1 MSKEP
6 VEKDK
11 FLRTCNTCGFPVMKS
26 LKKVEWLRNPEWE
39 EVPHKCLS
47 IPESILSKLDVK
59 RAKKVAKDL
68 VKKYG
73 VNSNDKIQMIAVPN
87 VVDALMYNCF
97 DLFFDDKKFDD
108 WWNSGFPETN
118 RISSGTPDHYQLV
131 KLANVI
137 VEEAIKCQ

>member
-1 MSKEP
+1 MSAKPEE
-6 VEKDK
+6 VKDK
-11 FLRTCNTCGFPVMKS
+11 FLRTCSTCGFPVMKT
-26 LKKVEWLRNPEWE
+26 LKEIKWKSPEWK

-47 IPESILSKLDVK
+47 IPDSILNRLDLE

-73 VNSNDKIQMIAVPN
+73 VNSDDKIQMIAVPN
-87 VVDALMYNCF
+87 VADALLWNCF
-97 DLFFDDKKFDD
+97 DLFLDDKKFME

-118 RISSGTPDHYQLV
+118 RISSGTPDHYQIV